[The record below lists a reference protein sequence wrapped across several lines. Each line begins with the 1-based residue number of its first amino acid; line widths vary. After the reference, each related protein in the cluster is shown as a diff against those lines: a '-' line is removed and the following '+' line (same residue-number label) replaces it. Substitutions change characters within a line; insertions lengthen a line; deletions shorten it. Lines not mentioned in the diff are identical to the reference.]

1 MKTILWIGLG
11 IVTAV
16 ALVVAGLGVGWSL
29 WGRSLWAAGPF
40 AVPRMATGTGV
51 LEDCRGWGGSMGPG
65 MMGGGAASAAPCAG
79 QGYGTG
85 SSDALTIEEAH
96 EAVERYIAAL
106 GYSNRSAERSRRS
119 LEVAEVMEFERNFYA
134 IVRESDTGIG
144 AMELLVD
151 KWTGAV
157 GPEMGPNMMWNGRY
171 GPALPAPSI
180 AEGSLPNGMH
190 GRGRGMMGGSS
201 ETNTITP
208 EETLEIAQRWL
219 DTYRPGVTV
228 EEHADP
234 FYGYYTIH
242 TLKDGQIEG
251 MLSVHGATGQ
261 VWYHTWHAEFIQM
274 LKHDADH

>member
-29 WGRSLWAAGPF
+29 WGRSLWAAGSF
-40 AVPRMATGTGV
+40 AVPRVATGTGV
-51 LEDCRGWGGSMGPG
+51 LEDCSGWGGGMGPG
-65 MMGGGAASAAPCAG
+65 MMGGGAAQAAPCAG

-96 EAVERYIAAL
+96 EAVERYTAAL
-106 GYSNRSAERSRRS
+106 GYSN

-157 GPEMGPNMMWNGRY
+157 SPEMGPNMMWNGRY
-171 GPALPAPSI
+171 G
-180 AEGSLPNGMH
+180 MH
-190 GRGRGMMGGSS
+190 GRGGRMMGGAS

-208 EETLEIAQRWL
+208 EEALDIAQRWL
-219 DTYRPGVTV
+219 DAYRPGVTV

-242 TLKDGQIEG
+242 TVENGQIEG

-261 VWYHTWHAEFIQM
+261 VWYHTWHGPFIQM
-274 LKHDADH
+274 IEEEGVDH